1 MQVIVFEE
9 QEADYKITFEETP
22 DLGMAVDIQ

>member
-1 MQVIVFEE
+1 MQLIVFEE
-9 QEADYKITFEETP
+9 QEADCKMFEETP